1 MRSLWERP
9 HSLPGYPCTLLTPH
23 SPPTDL
29 HMLDF
34 RELELL
40 GDEGGVW

>member
-1 MRSLWERP
+1 MQLCGVFAYFLLGLPRPSMRP
-9 HSLPGYPCTLLTPH
+9 
-23 SPPTDL
+23 PPTNL